1 MKVGEILEYISELAP
16 WGLAEEWDNVGLM
29 VGSREHE
36 VKKVMISLDVTRQ
49 TIEAAINSRSNLI
62 ISHHPFIFSKLKVID
77 LDGEKGELIGLLIK
91 NDISIISAHTNLDVA
106 IGGLNDTLAEIIGL
120 NEAVPLKEYIPV
132 GYSENYGLGKLGR
145 LRSEM
150 SGSSFIKH
158 VKNAL
163 NVETIRIV
171 GLVPD
176 RISKAA
182 VFCGSFD
189 VDLGLLKKSGAD
201 VLITGD
207 VKYHDALDAR
217 EMGLCII
224 DAGHFAT
231 ERIIVEKLAKTLQDR
246 FSALEIQCNTLE
258 TDPFVF
264 A

>member
-1 MKVGEILEYISELAP
+1 MKVGEILEYIAELAP

-36 VKKVMISLDVTRQ
+36 VKKVLVSLDVTRQ
-49 TIEAAINSRSNLI
+49 TIEAAISSGANLI

-77 LDGEKGELIGLLIK
+77 LDGEKGELIGILIK

-106 IGGLNDTLAEIIGL
+106 NGGINDTLAQRIGL
-120 NEAVPLKEYIPV
+120 KDCEILNEYIPV

-145 LRSEM
+145 LENEM
-150 SGSSFIKH
+150 NGNAFIQH
-158 VKNAL
+158 VKHAL
-163 NVETIRIV
+163 NVANIRIA
-171 GLVPD
+171 GAVPNTV
-176 RISKAA
+176 SKVA

-189 VDLGLLKKSGAD
+189 VDLGLLKKSCAD

-246 FSALEIQCNTLE
+246 FPALEAQCNTLE
-258 TDPFVF
+258 KDPFVF